1 MLRIALCHSDSHKN
15 QILFENAMEALRT
28 STVKCELSRHIGT
41 AKVLDHFCSDKNYY
55 DIYILNA
62 GDPDCL
68 ELSRIIRSR
77 NLIPA
82 IIFIDPPSEIDPLQ
96 CFRPSALIP
105 GEDQERLTTALQYC
119 CSEQL
124 RSLTYF
130 TVKNKDSFLRINL
143 DEISFFESRQRL
155 AILHSKKHT
164 VEFYAKLSDILT
176 SLPPND
182 FIRCHQSY
190 IVNMHKISRL
200 DKVNRCFVLSSGAVI
215 EISKSNY
222 TQAVAQYTA
231 FLEGK

>member
-1 MLRIALCHSDSHKN
+1 MLRLALCHSDSQTN
-15 QILFENAMEALRT
+15 QFLFETAMEVLRA
-28 STVKCELSRHIGT
+28 STVKCELSRHTGT
-41 AKVLDHFCSDKNYY
+41 AKVLDYFCSDKNYY

-62 GDPDCL
+62 GDPDCM
-68 ELSRIIRSR
+68 ELARKIRSR

-82 IIFIDPPSEIDPLQ
+82 IIFIDPPKELSPLL
-96 CFRPSALIP
+96 CCRPSALIGSDDP
-105 GEDQERLTTALQYC
+105 ERLCAALRYC

-124 RSLTYF
+124 HSLTYF

-155 AILHSKKHT
+155 AILHSRKHT
-164 VEFYAKLSDILT
+164 VEFYAKLSDIIA

-200 DKVNRCFVLSSGAVI
+200 DKANRCFILSSGAVI